1 MAKAKSSDGRSKLI
15 IATQQQA
22 LAKNRGR
29 LRALEGLIRRRL
41 ATVVESFYDIGEAL
55 AEILHK
61 KLYAVD
67 GHASLDAYLTAK
79 KLVSR
84 AQAMKLI
91 AIVREVPRESAL
103 AAGPERSYALI
114 GLAKATEEPD
124 SASQLIAS
132 GTVSGQPAAK
142 ASVRAIVA
150 AAKAERA
157 KRPKTAAAKEREKA
171 DAVLVK
177 GIRAR
182 LKAVGFGVATAS
194 VTGDEVRVALTRA
207 QAERIIARG
216 G

>member
-1 MAKAKSSDGRSKLI
+1 M
-15 IATQQQA
+15 
-22 LAKNRGR
+22 
-29 LRALEGLIRRRL
+29 
-41 ATVVESFYDIGEAL
+41 
-55 AEILHK
+55 
-61 KLYAVD
+61 
-67 GHASLDAYLTAK
+67 
-79 KLVSR
+79 
-84 AQAMKLI
+84 
-91 AIVREVPRESAL
+91 
-103 AAGPERSYALI
+103 
-114 GLAKATEEPD
+114 
-124 SASQLIAS
+124 
-132 GTVSGQPAAK
+132 SGQPAAK

-182 LKAVGFGVATAS
+182 LKAGGFGVATAS